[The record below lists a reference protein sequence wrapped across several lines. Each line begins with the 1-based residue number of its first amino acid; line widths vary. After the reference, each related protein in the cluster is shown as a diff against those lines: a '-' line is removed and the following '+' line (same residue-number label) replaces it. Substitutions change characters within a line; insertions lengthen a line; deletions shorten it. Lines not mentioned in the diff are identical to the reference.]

1 MQGGHNIQVC
11 HRVRP
16 SINKERSIPCVTVVD
31 NDTIVLNSKPE
42 AKSFTVDKVRCKLGR
57 CEAQAFV
64 IASHNGLGVGD
75 FNRLRAAFRILAVRS
90 LGRTLHRSKFLM
102 ESPRM

>member
-16 SINKERSIPCVTVVD
+16 SINKERSVPCVTVVD

-57 CEAQAFV
+57 REAQAFV

-75 FNRLRAAFRILAVRS
+75 FIAGGQPSGSFRSGLWG
-90 LGRTLHRSKFLM
+90 GRYTEASF
-102 ESPRM
+102 